1 MFENRIAAF
10 TPNMGQPLFTPGIL
24 ALGQR
29 NDATNRSPMAVQIA
43 DIYQAAAQRA
53 REEHELD
60 KLFNADFY
68 NDYQI

>member
-1 MFENRIAAF
+1 MFENRITGF
-10 TPNMGQPLFTPGIL
+10 TPNMGQPLFTPGVFS
-24 ALGQR
+24 LGQQSE
-29 NDATNRSPMAVQIA
+29 ATNRSPMAVQIA

>member
-1 MFENRIAAF
+1 MFDNRLTGF
-10 TPNMGQPLFTPGIL
+10 TPNVGQPLFTTGIFQ
-24 ALGQR
+24 AAQG
-29 NDATNRSPMAVQIA
+29 NEAVNRSPMAVQIA

-53 REEHELD
+53 KEEHELD